1 MTQQN
6 LESFMLM
13 AIERDVLNNVD
24 LDGII
29 KRIAEKSKL
38 ICDMFIPYV

>member
-1 MTQQN
+1 MAQQH

-24 LDGII
+24 LDRII
-29 KRIAEKSKL
+29 GRVAEKSKL
-38 ICDMFIPYV
+38 MRDMLIP

>member
-1 MTQQN
+1 MTQQH

-24 LDGII
+24 LDRII
-29 KRIAEKSKL
+29 RRVAEKSKIMRDML
-38 ICDMFIPYV
+38 IP